1 MKMTNK
7 SETSAAPLEV
17 RELPSRKGFGLRGKM
32 FVLFFFIPIALI
44 LVASLLYM
52 KQLNS
57 LSSHLAQRSSDTVTK
72 VTEEVVAQKGKE
84 VASQCKVYLITHP
97 ELKKA
102 FFNYDLKFK
111 RIAVQKIGV
120 TGYTAIYEMPGSDG
134 IWRLWSHVNPNVVG
148 IDTSTLRD
156 SLGESFPGFW
166 EIYTG
171 VKGGRESRGYYKW
184 RDTDGVLRDKFM
196 VCTPIEGTPYVLAS
210 TAYLE
215 EFTEAARYM
224 QQSAAQF
231 ALKTR
236 NIVIGILAG
245 TLILIGFTVAL
256 YGVKLTA
263 RIKSLTYV
271 ADRISV
277 GDLDAKVTGIES
289 KDEIGEL
296 ALAIKRMQESIRLAI
311 KRMKERG

>member
-1 MKMTNK
+1 MRMTRK
-7 SETSAAPLEV
+7 TEKSAAPSDV
-17 RELPSRKGFGLRGKM
+17 PQRKGFGLRSKM
-32 FVLFFFIPIALI
+32 FVLFFFIPIVLI
-44 LVASLLYM
+44 LIASLLYM
-52 KQLNS
+52 RQLNS

-72 VTEEVVAQKGKE
+72 VTEEVVAQRGRE

-102 FFNYDLKFK
+102 FFNYDLTFK

-120 TGYTAIYEMPGSDG
+120 SGYTAIYEMPGSDG
-134 IWRLWSHVNPNVVG
+134 IWRLWTHVNPNVVG
-148 IDTSTLRD
+148 IDTSMLKD

-166 EIYTG
+166 AIYTG

-184 RDTDGVLRDKFM
+184 RDADGVLRDKFM
-196 VCTPIEGTPYVLAS
+196 VCIPIEGTPYVLAG

-215 EFTEAARYM
+215 EFTEAAKFM

-245 TLILIGFTVAL
+245 TLILIGFTVAF
-256 YGVKLTA
+256 YGYKLTE

-277 GDLDAKVTGIES
+277 GDLDAKVTGIGS

>member
-1 MKMTNK
+1 MRVIGKTEK
-7 SETSAAPLEV
+7 SAAPSDF
-17 RELPSRKGFGLRGKM
+17 PQRKGFGLRSKM
-32 FVLFFFIPIALI
+32 FVLFFFIPIVLI
-44 LVASLLYM
+44 LAANLLYM
-52 KQLNS
+52 RQLNT

-72 VTEEVVAQKGKE
+72 VTEEVVAQRGRE
-84 VASQCKVYLITHP
+84 VASQCKVYLLTHP

-134 IWRLWSHVNPNVVG
+134 VWRLWTDVNPNIVG
-148 IDTSTLRD
+148 IDTSTLKD
-156 SLGESFPGFW
+156 SLGESFSGFW
-166 EIYTG
+166 KIYTG
-171 VKGGRESRGYYKW
+171 VKGGRESQGYYKW
-184 RDTDGVLRDKFM
+184 RDADGVLRDKFM
-196 VCTPIEGTPYVLAS
+196 VCAPIEGTTYVLAA

-215 EFTEAARYM
+215 EFTGAAKSM
-224 QQSAAQF
+224 QEGAAQF

-256 YGVKLTA
+256 YGYKLTG
-263 RIKSLTYV
+263 RIKSLTHV

-277 GDLDAKVTGIES
+277 GDLDAKVTGIGS